1 MYIFLHN
8 NASLSQH
15 RHVLICD
22 IESAHTGTRQDSDIS
37 KYAGYINVNFFLSYN
52 AYLPQHRH
60 VLICDIQSAHTGTR
74 QDSDIS
80 KHAGYINVK
89 LFEL

>member
-1 MYIFLHN
+1 MVIFPSTGMCLYMTLNQHTLVQGKTVTFQNMQVITMYIFLRYN
-8 NASLSQH
+8 GSPSQH

-37 KYAGYINVNFFLSYN
+37 KYAGPINVY
-52 AYLPQHRH
+52 
-60 VLICDIQSAHTGTR
+60 
-74 QDSDIS
+74 
-80 KHAGYINVK
+80 

>member
-1 MYIFLHN
+1 MYIFLRD

-37 KYAGYINVNFFLSYN
+37 KYAGPINVN
-52 AYLPQHRH
+52 
-60 VLICDIQSAHTGTR
+60 
-74 QDSDIS
+74 
-80 KHAGYINVK
+80 